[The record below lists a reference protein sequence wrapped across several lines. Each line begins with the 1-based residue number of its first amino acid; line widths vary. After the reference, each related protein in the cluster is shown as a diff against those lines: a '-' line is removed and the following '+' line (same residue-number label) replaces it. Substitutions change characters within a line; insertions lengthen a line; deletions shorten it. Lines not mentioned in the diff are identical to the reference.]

1 MSLNFGS
8 NKIKEIYL
16 GSNKINEAY
25 TGSNKVYDCSATV
38 TTFKYKTKQYGNY
51 IWTIE
56 NIAETD
62 GGEGI
67 FEIDLSP
74 YNPIFNYN
82 YPNNFYYT
90 LAAAQ
95 RIVSRYSNLG
105 WRIPS
110 TTDWA
115 NLRNSIGSN
124 PGKKMKTTLGWGN
137 TNGTNESE
145 FNSYATGYIWSDGSL
160 DNTPGQTSWGIG
172 QECQYWCSN
181 GHELYLDKALNSANT
196 RNRSG
201 TSSNH
206 GTLIYSLRLVKDA

>member
-1 MSLNFGS
+1 MSIYNGS

-16 GSNKINEAY
+16 GPNKIKEAY
-25 TGSNKVYDCSATV
+25 IVSNKVYDGSATV

-74 YNPIFNYN
+74 YNPIFKYN

-95 RIVSRYSNLG
+95 RIVQKYAILG
-105 WRIPS
+105 WRIP
-110 TTDWA
+110 TTNDWA
-115 NLRNSIGSN
+115 NLINNIGSN

-137 TNGTNESE
+137 TNGTNEAG

-181 GHELYLDKALNSANT
+181 GYELYLDKSLNKAST
-196 RNRSG
+196 RDRSG
-201 TSSNH
+201 THSEH

>member
-1 MSLNFGS
+1 MFKFN
-8 NKIKEIYL
+8 NKLIKFNNL
-16 GSNKINEAY
+16 L
-25 TGSNKVYDCSATV
+25 V
-38 TTFKYKTKQYGNY
+38 TNRETPVPPSFDYQTKQYGSQ
-51 IWTIE
+51 IWTVE

-67 FEIDLSP
+67 FCIDFTQ

-82 YPNNFYYT
+82 YPNNYYYT

-95 RIVSRYSNLG
+95 RIVARYSNLG
-105 WRIPS
+105 WRIP
-110 TTDWA
+110 TTDDWA
-115 NLRNSIGSN
+115 TLRSSIGSY

-137 TNGTNESE
+137 KNGTNESE

-181 GHELYLDKALNSANT
+181 GYELYLDKNLSTVST
-196 RNRSG
+196 RDRSG
-201 TSSNH
+201 THGEH
-206 GTLIYSLRLVKDA
+206 GTLIYSLRLVKDV